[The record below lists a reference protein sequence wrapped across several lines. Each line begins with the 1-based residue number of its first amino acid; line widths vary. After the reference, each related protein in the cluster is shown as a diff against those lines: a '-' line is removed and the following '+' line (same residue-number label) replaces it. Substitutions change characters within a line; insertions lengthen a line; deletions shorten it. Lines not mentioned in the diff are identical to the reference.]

1 MLGSFG
7 FSGVGGVGGVSGGVF
22 GVDVYTTK
30 TGTVEYG
37 IYHYDILSGTSL
49 PDDEK
54 VTWYYS
60 VYNTD
65 SPLCIGTIP
74 KGTPICSEKNA
85 VILQDDFGNRTG
97 MLKSYS
103 TMNDVLMEN
112 ENKAGTTGYHLQNTG
127 YMRTPQPLGS
137 GCYVVAELKTPYGY
151 LRAKPEAHELYSGV
165 DYYYE
170 GGDMFKKTVM
180 VDYQKRIDKMY
191 SYEK

>member
-1 MLGSFG
+1 
-7 FSGVGGVGGVSGGVF
+7 
-22 GVDVYTTK
+22 
-30 TGTVEYG
+30 
-37 IYHYDILSGTSL
+37 
-49 PDDEK
+49 
-54 VTWYYS
+54 
-60 VYNTD
+60 
-65 SPLCIGTIP
+65 
-74 KGTPICSEKNA
+74 
-85 VILQDDFGNRTG
+85 
-97 MLKSYS
+97 
-103 TMNDVLMEN
+103 MNDVLMEN